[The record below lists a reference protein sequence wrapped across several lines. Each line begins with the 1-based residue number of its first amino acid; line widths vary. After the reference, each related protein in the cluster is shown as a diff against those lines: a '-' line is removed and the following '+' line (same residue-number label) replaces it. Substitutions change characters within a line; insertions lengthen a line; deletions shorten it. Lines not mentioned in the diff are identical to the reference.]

1 MKYKYF
7 IPGDSYVFPETV
19 RGLSLDISD
28 SNSGTGC
35 MAAGKYSDTC
45 E

>member
-7 IPGDSYVFPETV
+7 ISGDTFVFPETIH
-19 RGLSLDISD
+19 GLSLDISD
-28 SNSGTGC
+28 SNSRTGC
-35 MAAGKYSDTC
+35 MAAGKYSDIC